1 MIIENVID
9 KETHSFD
16 GSKGYGING
25 YKINNISM
33 LKKNRK
39 DNKNNKKKVNKIL
52 CLVLA
57 TILLMT
63 SFFVKNSLEDSN
75 IYATTFKYAMIH
87 WLL

>member
-25 YKINNISM
+25 YKINNVSM

-39 DNKNNKKKVNKIL
+39 DNKNNKKKVNNIL

-75 IYATTFKYAMIH
+75 IYATTF
-87 WLL
+87 

>member
-39 DNKNNKKKVNKIL
+39 DNKKNKKK
-52 CLVLA
+52 
-57 TILLMT
+57 
-63 SFFVKNSLEDSN
+63 
-75 IYATTFKYAMIH
+75 
-87 WLL
+87 